1 LEVAWRIGE
10 IVKRVYFASKPRR
23 DGSPPSLGT
32 LLARLKLEESDFDE
46 SALVALRAHARAV
59 CQERPK
65 CGACPLVS
73 FCSTGKQRVKQS
85 AAPVVVDLFA
95 GAGGMGR
102 GFRKAGFRVG
112 LAIEMDAE
120 AAQTYRLNNPG
131 VVVVERDIRRVTAR
145 DIMSV
150 IGARPAVIC
159 AGPPCQS
166 YSVAGARESRDPR
179 HNLFKHVLDVARVL
193 KPEVVLIEN
202 VPGINR
208 RVGRKNYK
216 DVVET
221 RLGEH
226 FEVEVHLLRALDYGV
241 PQQRRRYFFL
251 GRNKSLSAIGE
262 PRKTH
267 REKGQGGGL
276 PEAPTVMDALRGLP
290 RRPQGSVRDWS
301 RLGDGRVV
309 WNMATMRHSRRVVK
323 KIMRLKSGEGP
334 LSYRRVSRKYAN
346 TIIAGHRALPVHP
359 TLHRTLSV
367 REAATIQG
375 FDESYSFLG
384 TRANQPLQ
392 VANAV
397 PPPLAYGIARRI
409 MTRLKQRA
417 GG

>member
-1 LEVAWRIGE
+1 MNRARSSSAARDGFSRLEVAWRIGE

-131 VVVVERDIRRVTAR
+131 VVVGTRHRRVTAR

-150 IGARPAVIC
+150 YWSAPGRDMRRSAI
-159 AGPPCQS
+159 QS
-166 YSVAGARESRDPR
+166 YSVAGARIERPSSQSVQTRARCRARAETRGRSYRERPR
-179 HNLFKHVLDVARVL
+179 HKQT
-193 KPEVVLIEN
+193 
-202 VPGINR
+202 
-208 RVGRKNYK
+208 GRQEELQGRSGN
-216 DVVET
+216 ET
-221 RLGEH
+221 RRT
-226 FEVEVHLLRALDYGV
+226 LRSRGASSGALDYGV

-251 GRNKSLSAIGE
+251 GRNKSLRAIGE

-276 PEAPTVMDALRGLP
+276 PEAPTVIDALRGLRADP
-290 RRPQGSVRDWS
+290 KARFGTGRGS
-301 RLGDGRVV
+301 
-309 WNMATMRHSRRVVK
+309 AT
-323 KIMRLKSGEGP
+323 G
-334 LSYRRVSRKYAN
+334 A
-346 TIIAGHRALPVHP
+346 
-359 TLHRTLSV
+359 
-367 REAATIQG
+367 
-375 FDESYSFLG
+375 
-384 TRANQPLQ
+384 
-392 VANAV
+392 
-397 PPPLAYGIARRI
+397 
-409 MTRLKQRA
+409 
-417 GG
+417 